1 MDNQFISYVG
11 AGIIVSVAIFVA
23 YKAGWGLREQ
33 IHCHTLKKAI
43 LKQKVEYKLKMLFEQ
58 TSGNAQLPEGLAL
71 QDRIENMV
79 FPGDSIEEQILTLN
93 QIYLDLVVHGHAS
106 PYFIDILNYLN

>member
-11 AGIIVSVAIFVA
+11 AGIIVSVAIFFA
-23 YKAGWGLREQ
+23 YKAGWGLRD
-33 IHCHTLKKAI
+33 HSHALKREM
-43 LKQKVEYKLKMLFEQ
+43 LSQKLEYKLKMLFEQ

-71 QDRIENMV
+71 QDIIQNMV

-106 PYFIDILNYLN
+106 HYFIDILNYFN